1 MKTLLIDPSNTTYQ
15 RNILSQFRKETKK
28 STDIE
33 PNMDTSTISDIISDK
48 LIAIVKQGLNKK

>member
-28 STDIE
+28 SIDIE

>member
-33 PNMDTSTISDIISDK
+33 PNMDTSTIADIISDK